1 MIFSRQASLPDYLT
15 PPNSS
20 IGLQRWFLKSW
31 SQGVVLA
38 TSMATITDKVAV
50 TTEDAEV
57 ARENLVAEVKVEVKA
72 GAETEVKVE
81 AEAEAKA
88 EAKAEGEAEVKAEG
102 EGEQEEAEAEVTIT
116 INLAAVLTYKVL
128 TAKSKADVVFTSMWL
143 LGGIFFSGA
152 AVIALLALGVALE
165 WPHCFHE
172 NSHDSCSTGQ
182 VCVSYPEPGIGLPD
196 YRNGHEGFQEPV
208 CQDCYW
214 FAKVSPLPRTR
225 PNCPC
230 TLASPQLYLHAP
242 TPRTPSF
249 TSTTTILTPLLA
261 DQRHHLF
268 ARRFAAHRSGARRH
282 ALRHGGQ
289 HDRLRVLFGGTQRA
303 RQCFRIRNIASTSR
317 DQPTVSFAR
326 CPWTQVFIRQVPLH
340 PGDARKRVGPRLV
353 HIVGRLRA
361 RRAVHGRRPAPAAA
375 HVPPAPHSPPAAAS
389 PQEEGDG

>member
-1 MIFSRQASLPDYLT
+1 
-15 PPNSS
+15 
-20 IGLQRWFLKSW
+20 
-31 SQGVVLA
+31 
-38 TSMATITDKVAV
+38 MATITDKVAV

-81 AEAEAKA
+81 AEAEAKV
-88 EAKAEGEAEVKAEG
+88 EGEAEVKAEG
-102 EGEQEEAEAEVTIT
+102 EAQQEEAEAEVTIT

-225 PNCPC
+225 PSCPC

-242 TPRTPSF
+242 
-249 TSTTTILTPLLA
+249 
-261 DQRHHLF
+261 
-268 ARRFAAHRSGARRH
+268 RRGY
-282 ALRHGGQ
+282 Q
-289 HDRLRVLFGGTQRA
+289 
-303 RQCFRIRNIASTSR
+303 
-317 DQPTVSFAR
+317 
-326 CPWTQVFIRQVPLH
+326 
-340 PGDARKRVGPRLV
+340 
-353 HIVGRLRA
+353 
-361 RRAVHGRRPAPAAA
+361 
-375 HVPPAPHSPPAAAS
+375 
-389 PQEEGDG
+389 

>member
-1 MIFSRQASLPDYLT
+1 LVLDILVAGS
-15 PPNSS
+15 
-20 IGLQRWFLKSW
+20 
-31 SQGVVLA
+31 VVLA
-38 TSMATITDKVAV
+38 TSMATITDKVDV

-81 AEAEAKA
+81 AEAEAKV
-88 EAKAEGEAEVKAEG
+88 EGEAEVKAEG
-102 EGEQEEAEAEVTIT
+102 EAQQEEAEAEVTIT

-214 FAKVSPLPRTR
+214 FAKVSPLRARLSSPGRG
-225 PNCPC
+225 PCPC
-230 TLASPQLYLHAP
+230 TLTSPQLYLHAP
-242 TPRTPSF
+242 SDPPHPLLHQHH
-249 TSTTTILTPLLA
+249 TTILTPHLA

>member
-1 MIFSRQASLPDYLT
+1 
-15 PPNSS
+15 
-20 IGLQRWFLKSW
+20 
-31 SQGVVLA
+31 
-38 TSMATITDKVAV
+38 MATVTVKVAV

-57 ARENLVAEVKVEVKA
+57 AREVAEVK
-72 GAETEVKVE
+72 
-81 AEAEAKA
+81 
-88 EAKAEGEAEVKAEG
+88 AEVKAEG
-102 EGEQEEAEAEVTIT
+102 EAQEEAESEVAIT

-214 FAKVSPLPRTR
+214 FAKVSPLPRTW
-225 PNCPC
+225 PSCPC

-249 TSTTTILTPLLA
+249 TSTRPPSSHPISQTNGTISLPDDLLLTDPVPV
-261 DQRHHLF
+261 
-268 ARRFAAHRSGARRH
+268 GM
-282 ALRHGGQ
+282 
-289 HDRLRVLFGGTQRA
+289 LFGTGDNTT
-303 RQCFRIRNIASTSR
+303 ASEFCLEALNEHGSAFEFATSR
-317 DQPTVSFAR
+317 QNRAISRLFPSPGALGPRSSFAR
-326 CPWTQVFIRQVPLH
+326 CLYIQETLGKESDLDSFILLVVFVLVALSMAEDQRQQQLMC
-340 PGDARKRVGPRLV
+340 
-353 HIVGRLRA
+353 RLR
-361 RRAVHGRRPAPAAA
+361 RILLPLQLRPKKKTTGSVLRWLGILLLTINEFVISLVAPMLPFGVVFLMLTQGAL
-375 HVPPAPHSPPAAAS
+375 
-389 PQEEGDG
+389 

>member
-1 MIFSRQASLPDYLT
+1 MVLDILVAGS
-15 PPNSS
+15 
-20 IGLQRWFLKSW
+20 
-31 SQGVVLA
+31 VVLA
-38 TSMATITDKVAV
+38 TSMATITDKVDV

-81 AEAEAKA
+81 AEAEAKV
-88 EAKAEGEAEVKAEG
+88 EGEAEVKAEG
-102 EGEQEEAEAEVTIT
+102 EAQQEEAEAEVTIT

-214 FAKVSPLPRTR
+214 FAKVSPLRARLSSPGRG
-225 PNCPC
+225 PCPC
-230 TLASPQLYLHAP
+230 TLTSPQLYLHAP
-242 TPRTPSF
+242 SDPPHPLLHQHH
-249 TSTTTILTPLLA
+249 TTILTPHLA

-303 RQCFRIRNIASTSR
+303 RQCFRIRNIASKSR

-353 HIVGRLRA
+353 HTVGRLRA

>member
-1 MIFSRQASLPDYLT
+1 
-15 PPNSS
+15 
-20 IGLQRWFLKSW
+20 
-31 SQGVVLA
+31 
-38 TSMATITDKVAV
+38 MATVTVKVAV

-57 ARENLVAEVKVEVKA
+57 VREV
-72 GAETEVKVE
+72 
-81 AEAEAKA
+81 
-88 EAKAEGEAEVKAEG
+88 AEVKAEG
-102 EGEQEEAEAEVTIT
+102 EAQEEAESEVAIT

-225 PNCPC
+225 PSCPC

-249 TSTTTILTPLLA
+249 TSTRPPSSHPISQTNGTISLPDDLLLTDPVPV
-261 DQRHHLF
+261 
-268 ARRFAAHRSGARRH
+268 GM
-282 ALRHGGQ
+282 
-289 HDRLRVLFGGTQRA
+289 LFGTGDNTTASEFCLEALNEHGSVLSNSQHRVKIA
-303 RQCFRIRNIASTSR
+303 RSADCFLRQVPLDPGLHSPGASTSR
-317 DQPTVSFAR
+317 RRSEKSRTSTRSYCWSSSCSSR
-326 CPWTQVFIRQVPLH
+326 CPWPKTSASSSSCAACAAFSSRCRFAP
-340 PGDARKRVGPRLV
+340 RRRRRV
-353 HIVGRLRA
+353 
-361 RRAVHGRRPAPAAA
+361 
-375 HVPPAPHSPPAAAS
+375 AS
-389 PQEEGDG
+389 SAGSALCC